1 MRSRSGKSSDAGSG
15 SESDAR
21 SSSRKQGGGSGSK
34 GGDGGKKVRRH
45 SGSKSLVAKSWTLVK
60 QVFFTIVHIYK
71 SLTAFWSQMHVCMLP
86 ALGELDHEQEQQEQD
101 KAQDDASAAAA
112 ASPGSPGQRKR
123 TAKVNWS
130 PSYLFVRGV
139 LG

>member
-1 MRSRSGKSSDAGSG
+1 MASRVDDLRYPVQHRKMRSRSGKGSDAGSG

-21 SSSRKQGGGSGSK
+21 SSSRKHRGSN
-34 GGDGGKKVRRH
+34 GGDGGKVRRQDR
-45 SGSKSLVAKSWTLVK
+45 KSLVATSWTLVK

-101 KAQDDASAAAA
+101 KPETASVA
-112 ASPGSPGQRKR
+112 PGSPGQRKR
-123 TAKVNWS
+123 TAKVN
-130 PSYLFVRGV
+130 
-139 LG
+139 